1 MFKNFKFS
9 IDVHTLLKGLPKI
22 LLTPFFISKLDLSM
36 RGMGS
41 DFDPDQ
47 PVNWVVVK
55 QIWPF
60 LLEFKHR
67 VILALFCLLAA
78 KMASIAMP
86 FVLKYLVDDLDGQL
100 GDSSL
105 AFVSLPAG
113 LLLAYGFIRLSNVL
127 LGEIRDTLFGRVT
140 ERAMRRIGLK
150 VFEHLHWLD
159 LAFHLDRRTGGLSR
173 DIERGT
179 SGISFLMRFL
189 VFNIAPTFI
198 ELFLVMGI
206 LWQQYSFEFA
216 LIVFLSVTA
225 YVWFSKTATDW
236 RTQYIREANQADSRS
251 NTRAI
256 DSLIN
261 YETVKYFANEKYES
275 KLYDQELAGWEK
287 AKRKNRLTL
296 FALNTGQ
303 TLIISISMTAM
314 LALAA
319 QNVADGAM
327 TLGDFVLIN
336 AFMMQIF
343 LPLNFLGFV
352 YREIKSSMVNIER
365 MFKLMNVRSKVADV
379 EDAQVLQLHK
389 GEIEF
394 KDVAFSYEENRPI
407 LSNLSFTLKPGEKL
421 ALVGG
426 SGAGKSTIAKLLF
439 RFYDASAGGIYIDS
453 QNIQDVTQL
462 SLRQAIGVVPQDT
475 VLFNSTIL
483 ENVRYGRPGATD
495 DEVKEAIKL
504 AHLQSFIG
512 QLPNGYET
520 QVGERGLKL
529 SGGEKQRVAIARTI
543 LKQPGI
549 LIFDEAT
556 SSLDS
561 ASERAV
567 LKAIDEVSI
576 GKSSV
581 VIAHR
586 LSTIVKADRILVL
599 EQGEVVEQGSHES
612 LLNQKGRYAHLWNL
626 QQHKEQKE
634 DV

>member
-1 MFKNFKFS
+1 
-9 IDVHTLLKGLPKI
+9 
-22 LLTPFFISKLDLSM
+22 M

-67 VILALFCLLAA
+67 VVLALFCLLAA

-105 AFVSLPAG
+105 AFVSLPVG

-150 VFEHLHWLD
+150 VFEHLHGLD

-319 QNVADGAM
+319 QNVADGTM

-365 MFKLMNVRSKVADV
+365 MFKLMNVRSKVADA

-394 KDVAFSYEENRPI
+394 KDVEFSYEENRPI

-439 RFYDASAGGIYIDS
+439 RFYDASAGGIYIDG

-512 QLPNGYET
+512 QLPNGYQT

-612 LLNQKGRYAHLWNL
+612 LLNQKGRYAHLWDL

-634 DV
+634 GV

>member
-1 MFKNFKFS
+1 
-9 IDVHTLLKGLPKI
+9 
-22 LLTPFFISKLDLSM
+22 M

-60 LLEFKHR
+60 LLEFKQR

-100 GDSSL
+100 GDTSL
-105 AFVSLPAG
+105 AFVSLPVG

-150 VFEHLHWLD
+150 VFEHLHALD
-159 LAFHLDRRTGGLSR
+159 LAFHLERRTGGLSR

-275 KLYDQELAGWEK
+275 ELYDQELAGWEK

-303 TLIISISMTAM
+303 TLIISVSMTAM

-319 QNVADGAM
+319 QNVADGSM

-365 MFKLMNVRSKVADV
+365 MFKLMGVRSKVADV
-379 EDAQVLQLHK
+379 TDAKVLQLHK

-394 KDVAFSYEENRPI
+394 RDVAFSYEENRPI
-407 LSNLSFTLKPGEKL
+407 LNNLSFTLKPGEKL

-439 RFYDASAGGIYIDS
+439 RFYDASAGGIYIDG

-483 ENVRYGRPGATD
+483 ENVRYGRPDATD
-495 DEVKEAIKL
+495 EEVKEAIKL

-567 LKAIDEVSI
+567 LKAIDEVSK

-599 EQGEVVEQGSHES
+599 EQGEVVEQGNHES
-612 LLNQKGRYAHLWNL
+612 LLKQKGRYAHLWNL